1 MAPST
6 TGPARRG
13 SGRPSPPLQPG
24 AGSGRGRG
32 RLWGT
37 SNVSS
42 PCMHAAA
49 SWGGE
54 AGREEGVLDAFFP
67 LFLIRA
73 DNPQVIL

>member
-6 TGPARRG
+6 TGPARSG

-32 RLWGT
+32 HLWGT
-37 SNVSS
+37 RNVSS

-49 SWGGE
+49 IWGGW
-54 AGREEGVLDAFFP
+54 GYRQGGGSLRCLLPSFSY
-67 LFLIRA
+67 
-73 DNPQVIL
+73 